1 MSLTSGSGSPGVAG
15 AAIGVEQTRRG
26 LDMVKRIA
34 AVPGEIAGGRTLA
47 RGEYWVL
54 GDAADASTDSKD
66 FGPVKR
72 SDLLGRAWILYWP
85 ADRWHVFD

>member
-1 MSLTSGSGSPGVAG
+1 
-15 AAIGVEQTRRG
+15 
-26 LDMVKRIA
+26 MVKRIA